1 MQILKKQFSI
11 KSYPLSLAHM
21 IPLTLLA
28 MVIAVL
34 LIVYT
39 FLYFQGSAFID
50 EVSQSIL
57 SARRIAIEEAIHN
70 YIDVPIQSNAIIV
83 HAIGREED
91 DTIKVRHLV
100 NDIANT
106 LNNVFIN
113 KQYLSTIEFGG
124 VNGDLVQVAHDK
136 LHSDNDYL
144 SLKDAQT
151 QHQLTV
157 YNHLSVNASVDKI
170 IANADV
176 LQSAWFKPVAQSQ
189 NAGWTAPFQNDEHRQ
204 EIAVAFSSP
213 AFNRQGKF
221 VGVVASELHLE
232 ELNQH
237 LEKLKPFPGSVL
249 LIVNEHHQLIAS
261 SLPALAH
268 GMLKRQGQ
276 FTLTLQKLDS
286 LDNPVIVAANDAI
299 KQAQQPGLQAIT
311 VKGKDYYVDAFP
323 VRDRESLLQWQG
335 IIISPA
341 KTITHTVVKYSM
353 MTMAV
358 LCLVLITGLL
368 VVFWVLKRVAKPL
381 QDIVRKADQL
391 ATHRWTP
398 PDNKRHFPEIV
409 SLETTFMALSYK
421 LAESF
426 ESQRRKIEEDESTG
440 LFTRAGLLQ
449 QDALYSRR
457 NLLGL
462 VSISNMNTIIN
473 SLGAEYGNTFINEFI
488 RRLQTLLP
496 TDTLLARDKDDKII
510 IVFPGIN
517 QQKDYQRYRDI
528 LSSLFISEELEH
540 YPSDKKYVYT
550 GNVGMVFTEIT
561 TLNVTQVLQEAW
573 ITLKQAQ
580 KQGNG
585 VVALFS
591 SDMRDHELF
600 NIRLHEH
607 LSDAI
612 HRQEFHL
619 VLQPIIDQGDEEH
632 CREGECLIR
641 WHSEVLGDVPPDRFI
656 PLAEETGLIIP
667 LGKWI
672 IEEACR
678 ELAAMIARGAPEDFV
693 IYINVSAIQ
702 ILQQDF
708 AWHLMDSIRR
718 NGLSNANVC
727 IEITERVLA
736 NNVERIGKMLS
747 YLRRHGISVS
757 LDDFGANFSSLSY
770 LHALPFDSIKIDQQF
785 ISDYLDDEKAQS
797 VINSLIVL
805 ARGFKV
811 PLIAEGIE
819 DEGVKQQLQKL
830 GCQKAQGYYF
840 HHPAAFSSFRCETGA
855 FYYQDDCPAEG
866 EKESEPA

>member
-1 MQILKKQFSI
+1 
-11 KSYPLSLAHM
+11 
-21 IPLTLLA
+21 
-28 MVIAVL
+28 
-34 LIVYT
+34 
-39 FLYFQGSAFID
+39 
-50 EVSQSIL
+50 
-57 SARRIAIEEAIHN
+57 
-70 YIDVPIQSNAIIV
+70 
-83 HAIGREED
+83 
-91 DTIKVRHLV
+91 
-100 NDIANT
+100 
-106 LNNVFIN
+106 
-113 KQYLSTIEFGG
+113 
-124 VNGDLVQVAHDK
+124 
-136 LHSDNDYL
+136 
-144 SLKDAQT
+144 
-151 QHQLTV
+151 
-157 YNHLSVNASVDKI
+157 
-170 IANADV
+170 
-176 LQSAWFKPVAQSQ
+176 
-189 NAGWTAPFQNDEHRQ
+189 
-204 EIAVAFSSP
+204 
-213 AFNRQGKF
+213 
-221 VGVVASELHLE
+221 
-232 ELNQH
+232 
-237 LEKLKPFPGSVL
+237 
-249 LIVNEHHQLIAS
+249 
-261 SLPALAH
+261 
-268 GMLKRQGQ
+268 
-276 FTLTLQKLDS
+276 
-286 LDNPVIVAANDAI
+286 
-299 KQAQQPGLQAIT
+299 
-311 VKGKDYYVDAFP
+311 
-323 VRDRESLLQWQG
+323 
-335 IIISPA
+335 
-341 KTITHTVVKYSM
+341 
-353 MTMAV
+353 
-358 LCLVLITGLL
+358 
-368 VVFWVLKRVAKPL
+368 
-381 QDIVRKADQL
+381 
-391 ATHRWTP
+391 
-398 PDNKRHFPEIV
+398 
-409 SLETTFMALSYK
+409 
-421 LAESF
+421 
-426 ESQRRKIEEDESTG
+426 
-440 LFTRAGLLQ
+440 
-449 QDALYSRR
+449 
-457 NLLGL
+457 
-462 VSISNMNTIIN
+462 MNTIIN

-510 IVFPGIN
+510 IVFPGMN

-550 GNVGMVFTEIT
+550 GNVGMVFSEIT
-561 TLNVTQVLQEAW
+561 AQNVTQVLQEAW

-585 VVALFS
+585 VVTLFS
-591 SDMRDHELF
+591 SEMRDHELF

-678 ELAAMIARGAPEDFV
+678 ELAAMIARGAPKDFV

-770 LHALPFDSIKIDQQF
+770 LHTLPFDSIKIDQQF
-785 ISDYLDDEKAQS
+785 ISDYLDDEKATS

-855 FYYQDDCPAEG
+855 FYYQNESPADDEKEG
-866 EKESEPA
+866 EPA